1 MNLRILI
8 TGGLGLVGGRLAN
21 HLLQEGHQVVIG
33 SRKTTEPPALL
44 SQAKVDKIEYDDQA
58 ALENHCYGID
68 VIIHAAGMNA
78 QACIDNPEAA
88 LSFNGEMTARLVT
101 AANRAGVLRFIYL
114 STAHVYTSP
123 LVGIITELTPT
134 KNLHPYATSNL
145 LGENAV
151 IDKCKFG
158 KTQGIVLRLSNAF
171 GAPIYKDVNCWAL
184 LINDL
189 CKQAIQTRKLVLRTS
204 GLEERDFIGL
214 SNVCHGIEYFVLA
227 QSKAKQVGIFN
238 MGSGVSHTVLEIAS
252 LIQHR
257 CAEVLGFKPELKPS
271 KKGSNKRKTK
281 LKFNTD
287 KITSL
292 GVDLSSIEIT
302 EEIDNLLRYCYSTFD
317 EIESSDK

>member
-1 MNLRILI
+1 MSLKILI
-8 TGGLGLVGGRLAN
+8 TGGLGFVGGRLAS
-21 HLLQEGHQVVIG
+21 HFIELGHKVEIS
-33 SRKTTEPPALL
+33 SRNP
-44 SQAKVDKIEYDDQA
+44 SQHSGFLKKARIKKIEYDDQ
-58 ALENHCYGID
+58 LSIEKHLHSID

-88 LSFNGEMTARLVT
+88 SSFNGEMTARLVT
-101 AANRAGVLRFIYL
+101 AANRAEVLRFIYL

-171 GAPIYKDVNCWAL
+171 GAPIYKDVNCWTL

-227 QSKAKQVGIFN
+227 QSKDKQVGIFN

-252 LIQHR
+252 LIQYR
-257 CAEVLGFKPELKPS
+257 CAEVLGFKLELKTS

-287 KITSL
+287 KITAL

-317 EIESSDK
+317 EIQSSDK